1 MNTDLIGLIAGVL
14 TSFAMMPQLIK
25 VIRTR
30 NADDISILI
39 LIVLLSGLSLWVWY
53 GIMKEDWQII
63 LSNSFA
69 VLVNLSLL
77 AYCIISRKGF
87 NRCRSEMYG
96 ILLSNL
102 AAAKIG
108 IK

>member
-69 VLVNLSLL
+69 VLVNLSHSKLSEL
-77 AYCIISRKGF
+77 AKVAVKF
-87 NRCRSEMYG
+87 LCRSGQFIPPGLLYYFQKG
-96 ILLSNL
+96 I
-102 AAAKIG
+102 
-108 IK
+108 